1 VNFDNSKEA
10 NWESQMEK
18 EKRMDGW
25 MDDMMEG
32 REMLKNDR
40 MMGTFLK
47 LYIGGVKGHCGEPV
61 EFFGE
66 RPKSGLSPWKLG
78 KLPTEVGND

>member
-1 VNFDNSKEA
+1 
-10 NWESQMEK
+10 
-18 EKRMDGW
+18 
-25 MDDMMEG
+25 
-32 REMLKNDR
+32 MLKNDR